1 MNVWI
6 TGASS
11 GIGQATAYSFAS
23 RGHRVILTALEA
35 PELYTTA
42 EECRKKGAPDVKCLP
57 FNLLDTK
64 DIPTLAEQAWNAS
77 LPIEVTELGMSM
89 LVSPLQP

>member
-1 MNVWI
+1 MLMNVWI

-64 DIPTLAEQAWNAS
+64 DIPALAEQAWNAFEGGVDV
-77 LPIEVTELGMSM
+77 LY
-89 LVSPLQP
+89 